1 MILLDKG
8 IIVTSV
14 KEAVGTIVIE
24 GEKILDV
31 LYADADDYSYNI
43 YKYMKS
49 QPEVVDIEGMYV
61 MAGGIDGH
69 VHFREPGLTHKG
81 DMATESLAALAG
93 GVTSVIDMPNTRPA
107 TTSAAALKEKLD
119 IAA

>member
-31 LYADADDYSYNI
+31 LYADADD
-43 YKYMKS
+43 
-49 QPEVVDIEGMYV
+49 
-61 MAGGIDGH
+61 
-69 VHFREPGLTHKG
+69 
-81 DMATESLAALAG
+81 
-93 GVTSVIDMPNTRPA
+93 
-107 TTSAAALKEKLD
+107 
-119 IAA
+119 